1 LSALQHFL
9 GKFVGVLIDHSSY
22 CYYFH
27 KVAIFILAYLKTIF
41 FENE

>member
-22 CYYFH
+22 YFH
-27 KVAIFILAYLKTIF
+27 KVAIFILAYLKNYIF
-41 FENE
+41 